1 MENNLNVYFY
11 LSFKCFNKLSGPK
24 DCEVFDPTVESVG
37 TSSKRPDSASCNSY
51 ENPTFD
57 MI

>member
-24 DCEVFDPTVESVG
+24 DCEVFDPTVESVE
-37 TSSKRPDSASCNSY
+37 TASKKPDNMSCNSD
-51 ENPTFD
+51 ENPTID
-57 MI
+57 MV